1 MSSSCYNVAKYAFAN
16 NIVNTSYVSDYLYN
30 KKSKLVN
37 CNARKTIQCK
47 KGFTQGQYLLY
58 NSQQFRRNGVL
69 LNHSNLNSGL
79 YTEKNF
85 EGINNVCK
93 YGAESSGVVA
103 CTSPTT
109 VDTTLLLPFYSYYK
123 VNSYNP

>member
-1 MSSSCYNVAKYAFAN
+1 MSSSCYNVAKYAFGN
-16 NIVNTSYVSDYLYN
+16 GVMNSSYVSDYLYN

-58 NSQQFRRNGVL
+58 NNQQLLRNGVL
-69 LNHSNLNSGL
+69 LNHSSLKSGL

-85 EGINNVCK
+85 ENINNICK
-93 YGAESSGVVA
+93 YGAESDGLVA
-103 CTSPTT
+103 CSAPTT
-109 VDTTLLLPFYSYYK
+109 VNTTLLPFYSYYK
-123 VNSYNP
+123 INSYNP

>member
-1 MSSSCYNVAKYAFAN
+1 MSSSCFNVAKYAFGN
-16 NIVNTSYVSDYLYN
+16 SVVNSSYASDYLYN

-47 KGFTQGQYLLY
+47 KGFTQGKYLLY
-58 NSQQFRRNGVL
+58 NNEQLRRNGVL

-79 YTEKNF
+79 YTQNNF
-85 EGINNVCK
+85 EGTNNICK
-93 YGAESSGVVA
+93 YGAETGGVVA

-109 VDTTLLLPFYSYYK
+109 VDTGLLPFYSYYK
-123 VNSYNP
+123 INSYNP